1 MGTFLRGTPF
11 LTGENGRFLLL
22 RRPKYIIESSVL
34 NFLTCA
40 LSRKIGM
47 RFFKIS
53 IAVLIII
60 SSVYPASAS
69 LKEPNILLITIDT
82 LRYDRVG
89 AYSDKHVNTHHMN
102 ELASQSWVFD
112 WAFAHNPVTLP
123 SHTNILTG
131 VTPVYHGISDNP
143 GFVLADGFLTL
154 AEFLKEKEYST
165 GAFIASFPLDSRF
178 GLNQGFDVYDDNYG
192 TQSILDFY
200 FIERPAEEVIK
211 PAMEW
216 ISGQKQKWFA
226 WIHVF
231 DPHEP
236 YSPPSP
242 YDMIYSD
249 DLYSGEVAYVDS
261 QLGILFDFLEKNDS
275 MKNTI
280 IILTSDHGE
289 ALGEKGERTHS
300 YFAYNNTIHVPL
312 IIWIPGES
320 PKRVAE
326 NVCHLDIFPTVCDL
340 INESI
345 PAHIQGESLVS
356 IAHGKKRVKKEIYF
370 ESLTP
375 FLNRGWAPLTGFI
388 RDDIK
393 FINQPLP
400 EIYNMKLDL
409 SEDKNLANSSNVKG
423 FENQLDK
430 LVRNLRGKEIA
441 KRFEKIDV
449 YEMNK
454 LKSLGYLTSES
465 TPRKKAF
472 TKNNDLKM
480 LKPVQNKMYDAVNKY
495 KNGKTEEAIHDL
507 TQVIE
512 SRPDFVLAYKHL
524 ASIYYAMDQIDP
536 TVDTL
541 RKGLKNNPNNLGIMS
556 KLGIMLVV
564 ANKKEEAIDLLQK
577 CIKKD
582 NQNPEYYNYLGVAFQ
597 KSGDFQSALTNYKKA
612 IELDGNFALPWSN
625 MGSLYLVAFLKNKN
639 ERDYQ
644 RAIDNFNTALAF
656 DPALQAAIN
665 GKNAAYKFKEQ
676 VKK

>member
-1 MGTFLRGTPF
+1 
-11 LTGENGRFLLL
+11 
-22 RRPKYIIESSVL
+22 
-34 NFLTCA
+34 
-40 LSRKIGM
+40 M
-47 RFFKIS
+47 RLFRIL

-60 SSVYPASAS
+60 SSVYPASGN
-69 LKEPNILLITIDT
+69 LKDPNILLITIDT
-82 LRYDRVG
+82 LRYDRLGV
-89 AYSDKHVNTHHMN
+89 YSDKYVHTPHVDK
-102 ELASQSWVFD
+102 LASQSWVFD

-131 VTPVYHGISDNP
+131 VTPIYHGISDNP
-143 GFVLADGFLTL
+143 GFVLADEFLTL
-154 AEFLKEKEYST
+154 AEFLKEKKYST
-165 GAFIASFPLDSRF
+165 AAFVASFPLDSRF

-192 TQSILDFY
+192 TQSVLEFY
-200 FIERPAEEVIK
+200 FIERPAEEVIEH
-211 PAMEW
+211 AMGW
-216 ISGQKQKWFA
+216 IPEQKQKWFA
-226 WIHVF
+226 WIHIF

-242 YDMIYSD
+242 YDKIYSD
-249 DLYSGEVAYVDS
+249 DLYSGEVAYADS

-275 MKNTI
+275 LNNTI
-280 IILTSDHGE
+280 IILTADHGE

-320 PKRVAE
+320 QKRISE
-326 NVCHLDIFPTVCDL
+326 NVCHIDIFPTVCDL
-340 INESI
+340 IDESI
-345 PAHIQGESLVS
+345 PPHIQGESLIPIV
-356 IAHGKKRVKKEIYF
+356 AGKKRVTKEIYF

-388 RDDIK
+388 SEDIK

-409 SEDKNLANSSNVKG
+409 HEDKNLANSSNIKG
-423 FENQLDK
+423 FESQLDK

-472 TKNNDLKM
+472 TKNNDLKI

-495 KNGKTEEAIHDL
+495 KNGKADEALNDL
-507 TQVIE
+507 DQVIE
-512 SRPDFVLAYKHL
+512 SRPDFVLAYKHM
-524 ASIYYAMDQIDP
+524 ASIYYTAGQISL
-536 TVDTL
+536 TVNTL
-541 RKGLKNNPNNLGIMS
+541 RKGLKNNPNNLGLMS

-564 ANKKEEAIDLLQK
+564 ANKKEEAIGLLQK

-582 NQNPEYYNYLGVAFQ
+582 DQNPEYYNYLGVAFQ
-597 KSGDFQSALTNYKKA
+597 KNGDFPSALTNYKKA

-625 MGSLYLVAFLKNKN
+625 MGSLYLMSFLKSNN
-639 ERDYQ
+639 ERDFQ

-656 DPALQAAIN
+656 DPGLQAALN
-665 GKNAAYKFKEQ
+665 GKNAAYKFREQ

>member
-1 MGTFLRGTPF
+1 MWST
-11 LTGENGRFLLL
+11 
-22 RRPKYIIESSVL
+22 VL
-34 NFLTCA
+34 NFLICA

-47 RFFKIS
+47 RFFKIL
-53 IAVLIII
+53 IAVSIII
-60 SSVYPASAS
+60 CSVYPASAS
-69 LKEPNILLITIDT
+69 LKDPNILLITIDT

-89 AYSDKHVNTHHMN
+89 VYSDKHVNTHHMN

-123 SHTNILTG
+123 SHTNIMTG

-154 AEFLKEKEYST
+154 AEFLKEKKYST
-165 GAFIASFPLDSRF
+165 GAFVASFPLDSRF

-192 TQSILDFY
+192 TQSILEFY

-216 ISGQKQKWFA
+216 ISGQKQKWFT

-261 QLGILFDFLEKNDS
+261 QLGILFDFLEKTDS

-320 PKRVAE
+320 HKRVAE
-326 NVCHLDIFPTVCDL
+326 NVCHIDIFPTVCDL
-340 INESI
+340 IGEGI

-356 IAHGKKRVKKEIYF
+356 IIQGKKRVKKEIYF

-409 SEDKNLANSSNVKG
+409 SEDKNLANSSNIKG

-430 LVRNLRGKEIA
+430 LVRNLRGKAIA
-441 KRFEKIDV
+441 KRFDKIDV

-465 TPRKKAF
+465 TPSRKAF

-480 LKPVQNKMYDAVNKY
+480 LKPIQNKMYDAINKY
-495 KNGKTEEAIHDL
+495 KNGKTDEALNDL
-507 TQVIE
+507 AQVIE
-512 SRPDFVLAYKHL
+512 SRPDFVLAYKHM
-524 ASIYYAMDQIDP
+524 ASIYYAMGKIDP
-536 TVDTL
+536 AVDTL
-541 RKGLKNNPNNLGIMS
+541 RKGMKNNPNNLGIMS

-582 NQNPEYYNYLGVAFQ
+582 DQNPEYYNYLGVAFQ
-597 KSGDFQSALTNYKKA
+597 KNGDFQSALTNYKKA

-625 MGSLYLVAFLKNKN
+625 MGSLYLMTFLKNKN
-639 ERDYQ
+639 ERDFQ

-656 DPALQAAIN
+656 DPGLKAAIN

-676 VKK
+676 IKK

>member
-1 MGTFLRGTPF
+1 
-11 LTGENGRFLLL
+11 
-22 RRPKYIIESSVL
+22 
-34 NFLTCA
+34 
-40 LSRKIGM
+40 M
-47 RFFKIS
+47 RLFKIS
-53 IAVLIII
+53 IAVLIIT
-60 SSVYPASAS
+60 SSVYPASGN
-69 LKEPNILLITIDT
+69 LKDPNILLITIDT
-82 LRYDRVG
+82 LRHDRLGV
-89 AYSDKHVNTHHMN
+89 YSDKYIHTPHVDK
-102 ELASQSWVFD
+102 LASQSWVFD

-131 VTPVYHGISDNP
+131 VTPIYHGISDNP
-143 GFVLADGFLTL
+143 GFVLADEFLTL
-154 AEFLKEKEYST
+154 AEFLKEKKYST
-165 GAFIASFPLDSRF
+165 GAFIGSFPLDSRF

-192 TQSILDFY
+192 TQSVLEFY
-200 FIERPAEEVIK
+200 FIERPAEEVIE
-211 PAMEW
+211 PAMGW

-226 WIHVF
+226 WIHIF

-242 YDMIYSD
+242 YDRIYSD

-275 MKNTI
+275 LKNTI
-280 IILTSDHGE
+280 IILTADHGE

-320 PKRVAE
+320 QKRIAE
-326 NVCHLDIFPTVCDL
+326 NVCHIDIFPTVCDL
-340 INESI
+340 IGESI

-356 IAHGKKRVKKEIYF
+356 IVEGKKRVNKEIYF

-409 SEDKNLANSSNVKG
+409 SEDKNLANSSIVKG
-423 FENQLDK
+423 FESQLDK

-472 TKNNDLKM
+472 TKNNDLKI
-480 LKPVQNKMYDAVNKY
+480 LKPLQNKMYDAVNKY
-495 KNGKTEEAIHDL
+495 KNGKTDEALNDL
-507 TQVIE
+507 TQVIKA
-512 SRPDFVLAYKHL
+512 RPDFVLAYKHM
-524 ASIYYAMDQIDP
+524 ASIYYSMGQIES

-541 RKGLKNNPNNLGIMS
+541 RKGLKNNPDNLGIMS

-564 ANKKEEAIDLLQK
+564 ANQKEEAINLLQK

-582 NQNPEYYNYLGVAFQ
+582 DENPEYYNYLGVAFQ
-597 KSGDFQSALTNYKKA
+597 KNSDFQSALTNYKKA

-625 MGSLYLVAFLKNKN
+625 MGSLYLLSYFKSKN
-639 ERDYQ
+639 ERDFQ

-656 DPALQAAIN
+656 DPGLQAAVN

>member
-1 MGTFLRGTPF
+1 MYNKEYGFSFF
-11 LTGENGRFLLL
+11 LT
-22 RRPKYIIESSVL
+22 
-34 NFLTCA
+34 
-40 LSRKIGM
+40 
-47 RFFKIS
+47 
-53 IAVLIII
+53 II
-60 SSVYPASAS
+60 SSVCPASAN
-69 LKEPNILLITIDT
+69 LKDPNILLITIDT

-89 AYSDKHVNTHHMN
+89 VYSDQHVRTPHID
-102 ELASQSWVFD
+102 ELAARSWVFD

-123 SHTNILTG
+123 SHANILTG
-131 VTPVYHGISDNP
+131 VTPIYHGISDNP
-143 GFVLADGFLTL
+143 GFVLGESFLTL
-154 AEFLKEKEYST
+154 AEFLKDKGYST
-165 GAFIASFPLDSRF
+165 GAFIGSFPLDSRF

-192 TQSILDFY
+192 TQSILEFY
-200 FIERPAEEVIK
+200 FIERPAEEVVE
-211 PAMEW
+211 PALGW
-216 ISGQKQKWFA
+216 ISEQKQKWFA

-242 YDMIYSD
+242 YDKIYSD

-261 QLGILFDFLEKNDS
+261 QLGILFNLLENNDS

-280 IILTSDHGE
+280 IIVTSDHGE

-300 YFAYNNTIHVPL
+300 YFAYNNTIHIPL

-326 NVCHLDIFPTVCDL
+326 NVCHIDIFPTVCEL
-340 INESI
+340 ISERI

-356 IAHGKKRVKKEIYF
+356 IAQGKKRINKEIYF

-400 EIYNMKLDL
+400 ELFNIKLDL

-430 LVRNLRGKEIA
+430 LVRSLRGKEIA

-465 TPRKKAF
+465 SPRKKAF
-472 TKNNDLKM
+472 TKNNDLKI
-480 LKPVQNKMYDAVNKY
+480 LKPVQNKMYDAVNKF
-495 KNGKTEEAIHDL
+495 KNGKTEEAINDL
-507 TQVIE
+507 VQVIE
-512 SRPDFVLAYKHL
+512 ARPDFVLAYKHL
-524 ASIYYAMDQIDP
+524 ASIYYTTGQIES
-536 TVDTL
+536 TVDIL
-541 RKGLKNNPNNLGIMS
+541 RKGLKNNPDNLGLMS
-556 KLGIMLVV
+556 KLGIMLAV
-564 ANKKEEAIDLLQK
+564 ANKAEEAIGLLQR
-577 CIKKD
+577 CVKKD
-582 NQNPEYYNYLGVAFQ
+582 PLNPEYYNYLGVAFQ
-597 KSGDFQSALTNYKKA
+597 KSGNFQSALTNYKKA

-625 MGSLYLVAFLKNKN
+625 MGSLYLMAFLKSKN
-639 ERDYQ
+639 EKDFQ

-656 DPALQAAIN
+656 DPGLQAAIN

-676 VKK
+676 LKK

>member
-1 MGTFLRGTPF
+1 
-11 LTGENGRFLLL
+11 
-22 RRPKYIIESSVL
+22 
-34 NFLTCA
+34 
-40 LSRKIGM
+40 M
-47 RFFKIS
+47 RLFKIL
-53 IAVLIII
+53 IAVLIIA
-60 SSVYPASAS
+60 SSVYPASGN
-69 LKEPNILLITIDT
+69 LKDPNILLITIDT
-82 LRYDRVG
+82 LRYDRLGV
-89 AYSDKHVNTHHMN
+89 YSDKYVHTPHVDK
-102 ELASQSWVFD
+102 LASRSWVFD

-131 VTPVYHGISDNP
+131 ITPVYHGISDNP
-143 GFVLADGFLTL
+143 GFVLADEFLTL
-154 AEFLKEKEYST
+154 AEFLKEKKYST
-165 GAFIASFPLDSRF
+165 GAFIGSFPLDSRF

-192 TQSILDFY
+192 TQSILEFY

-226 WIHVF
+226 WVHIF

-242 YDMIYSD
+242 YDKIYSD
-249 DLYSGEVAYVDS
+249 DLYSGEVAYIDS
-261 QLGILFDFLEKNDS
+261 QLGILFDFLEKNGS
-275 MKNTI
+275 LKNTI
-280 IILTSDHGE
+280 IILTGDHGE
-289 ALGEKGERTHS
+289 ALGEKDERTHS

-312 IIWIPGES
+312 IISIPGES
-320 PKRVAE
+320 QKRIAE
-326 NVCHLDIFPTVCDL
+326 NVCHIDIFPTICDL

-345 PAHIQGESLVS
+345 PAQIQGESLVP
-356 IAHGKKRVKKEIYF
+356 IVEGKKRVNKEIYF

-423 FENQLDK
+423 FESQLDK

-472 TKNNDLKM
+472 TKNNDLKI

-495 KNGKTEEAIHDL
+495 KNGKTDEALSDL
-507 TQVIE
+507 AQVIE
-512 SRPDFVLAYKHL
+512 SRPDFVLAYKHM
-524 ASIYYAMDQIDP
+524 AGIYYSMGQVES
-536 TVDTL
+536 TVNTL
-541 RKGLKNNPNNLGIMS
+541 RKGLKNNPDNLGIMS
-556 KLGIMLVV
+556 KLGVMLVV
-564 ANKKEEAIDLLQK
+564 ANQKEEAIKLLQK

-582 NQNPEYYNYLGVAFQ
+582 DENPEYYNYLGVAFQ
-597 KSGDFQSALTNYKKA
+597 KNGDFQSALVNYKKA

-625 MGSLYLVAFLKNKN
+625 MGSLYLISFLKSKN
-639 ERDYQ
+639 ERDFQ

-656 DPALQAAIN
+656 DPGLQAAIN